1 MKLLFDLFPVILFF
15 ATFKY
20 GESHAAELARYL
32 QQSFGGEFD
41 PSQAPILAAT
51 VVAILASI
59 VQVGITLAKG
69 KRPEVMHW
77 ISLGIIVVFGSLTI
91 WLHNEMFIK
100 WKPTILYWVFA
111 AILVFGTLTGKNFM
125 IKLMGKSI
133 QLPMRAWDA
142 MQKAWIVFF
151 SLVGGLNLVVAYLC
165 ETATW
170 VNFKLF
176 GLLGLT
182 LMFTLGIGV
191 WVAKL
196 TQNNENNDT
205 NS

>member
-111 AILVFGTLTGKNFM
+111 TILVFGTLTGKNFM

-142 MQKAWIVFF
+142 MQKAWIIFF
-151 SLVGGLNLVVAYLC
+151 SLVGGLNLVVAYLF

>member
-51 VVAILASI
+51 VVAVLASI

-111 AILVFGTLTGKNFM
+111 TILVFGTLTGKNFM

-151 SLVGGLNLVVAYLC
+151 SLVGALNLVVAYLF

>member
-151 SLVGGLNLVVAYLC
+151 SLVGGLNLVVAYLF

>member
-125 IKLMGKSI
+125 IKLIGKSI

-151 SLVGGLNLVVAYLC
+151 SLVGGLNLVVAYLF

>member
-1 MKLLFDLFPVILFF
+1 
-15 ATFKY
+15 
-20 GESHAAELARYL
+20 
-32 QQSFGGEFD
+32 
-41 PSQAPILAAT
+41 
-51 VVAILASI
+51 
-59 VQVGITLAKG
+59 
-69 KRPEVMHW
+69 
-77 ISLGIIVVFGSLTI
+77 
-91 WLHNEMFIK
+91 
-100 WKPTILYWVFA
+100 
-111 AILVFGTLTGKNFM
+111 
-125 IKLMGKSI
+125 
-133 QLPMRAWDA
+133 MRAWDA

-151 SLVGGLNLVVAYLC
+151 SLVGGLNLVVAYLF

>member
-41 PSQAPILAAT
+41 PTQAPILAAT
-51 VVAILASI
+51 VVAVLASI
-59 VQVGITLAKG
+59 VQVGITFAKG

-111 AILVFGTLTGKNFM
+111 TILVFGTLTGKNFM

-151 SLVGGLNLVVAYLC
+151 SLVGGLNLVVAYLF

>member
-15 ATFKY
+15 GTFKY
-20 GESHAAELARYL
+20 GESHAAQLAEYL
-32 QQSFGGEFD
+32 RSYLGGQFE
-41 PSQAPILAAT
+41 PTQAPILAAT
-51 VVAILASI
+51 LVAILASI

-77 ISLGIIVVFGSLTI
+77 ISLGIIVVFGSLTL
-91 WLHNEMFIK
+91 WLHNDMFIK

-111 AILVFGTLTGKNFM
+111 TILTYGTLSGKNFM
-125 IKLMGKSI
+125 IKLMGKSV
-133 QLPMRAWDA
+133 QLPMSAWDT
-142 MQKAWIVFF
+142 MQKAWIAFF
-151 SLVGGLNLVVAYLC
+151 SVVGALNLIVAYTF

-182 LMFTLGIGV
+182 FLFTLAIGF

-196 TQNNENNDT
+196 TQNPENNDM